1 LIIAG
6 VTYSN
11 APLASKPT
19 GDATQV
25 RQKFKLRARLPPT
38 PATIGFQKDVL
49 YDCDEL
55 RIDLYRGGLG
65 LVVLGHH
72 DQIGSTLLPMK
83 HGVPWG
89 GREF

>member
-55 RIDLYRGGLG
+55 RIDLIAAALA
-65 LVVLGHH
+65 L
-72 DQIGSTLLPMK
+72 
-83 HGVPWG
+83 
-89 GREF
+89 